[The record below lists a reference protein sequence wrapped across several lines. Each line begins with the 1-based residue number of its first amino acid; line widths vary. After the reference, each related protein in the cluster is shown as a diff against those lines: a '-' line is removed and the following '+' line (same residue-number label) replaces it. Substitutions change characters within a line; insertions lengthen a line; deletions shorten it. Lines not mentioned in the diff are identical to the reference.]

1 MKNIF
6 NNKGQSMVEFTL
18 ILPIFLILL
27 LGMFDTSRILSTKIV
42 LQNTARNA
50 ARVAAITNS
59 DSSTINEINT
69 GTVSLDTS
77 KLNYTITPSESY
89 RSIGEN
95 VTINI
100 NYTID
105 INTPIISNIFGDNV
119 IVAGESVMRV
129 E

>member
-1 MKNIF
+1 MKKIF
-6 NNKGQSMVEFTL
+6 NNRGQSMVEFTL

-50 ARVAAITNS
+50 ARVVAITNS
-59 DSSTINEINT
+59 DSSAISEIDL
-69 GTVSLDTS
+69 GTASLDPN

-89 RSIGEN
+89 RSVGEN
-95 VTINI
+95 VTIDI

-105 INTPIISNIFGDNV
+105 INTPIISNILGENV
-119 IVAGESVMRV
+119 VVSGKSVMRV

>member
-1 MKNIF
+1 
-6 NNKGQSMVEFTL
+6 MVEFTL

-59 DSSTINEINT
+59 DTEIIDEINT
-69 GTVSLDTS
+69 GTTSLNS
-77 KLNYTITPSESY
+77 IKLNYTISPSESY
-89 RSIGEN
+89 RAVGED
-95 VTINI
+95 VTISI
-100 NYTID
+100 NYTVD
-105 INTPIISNIFGDNV
+105 INTPLISNIIGEN
-119 IVAGESVMRV
+119 IVVTGESIMRI

>member
-1 MKNIF
+1 MKKIF

-18 ILPIFLILL
+18 ILPVFLILL

-50 ARVAAITNS
+50 ARVAAVTNS
-59 DSSTINEINT
+59 DSSTISEINN
-69 GTVSLDTS
+69 GTTSLDS
-77 KLNYTITPSESY
+77 NKLNYTITPLESY
-89 RSIGEN
+89 RNKGEN

-100 NYTID
+100 DYTID
-105 INTPIISNIFGDNV
+105 INTPIISNIFGDN
-119 IVAGESVMRV
+119 IVVEGKSVMRV

>member
-1 MKNIF
+1 MKKIF
-6 NNKGQSMVEFTL
+6 NNRGQSMVEFTL

-42 LQNTARNA
+42 IQNTARNA
-50 ARVAAITNS
+50 ARVVAVTNS
-59 DSSTINEINT
+59 DLSAISEIDL
-69 GTVSLDTS
+69 GTASLDPN

-89 RSIGEN
+89 RSVGEN
-95 VTINI
+95 VTIDI

-105 INTPIISNIFGDNV
+105 INTPIISNILGENV
-119 IVAGESVMRV
+119 VVSGKSVMRV

>member
-1 MKNIF
+1 MKKIF
-6 NNKGQSMVEFTL
+6 NNRGQSMVEFTL

-50 ARVAAITNS
+50 ARVVAVTNS
-59 DSSTINEINT
+59 DSSAISEIDL
-69 GTVSLDTS
+69 GTASLDPNR
-77 KLNYTITPSESY
+77 LNYTITPSESY
-89 RSIGEN
+89 RSVGEN
-95 VTINI
+95 VTIDI

-105 INTPIISNIFGDNV
+105 INTPIISNILGENV
-119 IVAGESVMRV
+119 VVSGKSVMRV